1 MRLRRLARGLLVT
14 AVRHARPRQREWGEA
29 ILCEMDFVDADW
41 EALCWAIGGSVAIL
55 KGTRPAAKD
64 STHVPGEL
72 ADIEKKTRHSITYT
86 RTLNVIE
93 GLFFG
98 LFIFVSPNSLARIG
112 SCLIVISTMWFF
124 LFQRLVRNHGAPSK
138 ESDAPDG
145 PRLLRAGIVR
155 ERMEVVSVNMTT
167 HIAGFVPGWLL
178 FVFGIL
184 TSHPEIEAN
193 RVSQTA
199 FAILILL
206 VSLLGVLPIVMLG
219 RACRNQTTKWSVLS
233 KETR

>member
-1 MRLRRLARGLLVT
+1 
-14 AVRHARPRQREWGEA
+14 
-29 ILCEMDFVDADW
+29 MDFVDGDW

-55 KGTRPAAKD
+55 KSTHPAAKD
-64 STHVPGEL
+64 STPVPGEL
-72 ADIEKKTRHSITYT
+72 ADFEKKVRYSIAYA

-124 LFQRLVRNHGAPSK
+124 LFQRLVRMHGAPSK
-138 ESDAPDG
+138 ESDAPNG
-145 PRLLRAGIVR
+145 SRLLRTRILR
-155 ERMEVVSVNMTT
+155 ERMDVLSVNVTT

-193 RVSQTA
+193 PVSQTA

-206 VSLLGVLPIVMLG
+206 VSLLGVLPIVMLE
-219 RACRNQTTKWSVLS
+219 RSCTNQTTIWSVLS
-233 KETR
+233 KEPR